1 MFDSVLLAAA
11 VIAGDV
17 LVVANEA
24 LQGRL
29 EDRIARLLLE
39 TTHLRQIRRHILAG
53 SLLVH
58 GISSCLAIAILHSV
72 LQLVGV
78 GLVRLAQYR

>member
-1 MFDSVLLAAA
+1 
-11 VIAGDV
+11 
-17 LVVANEA
+17 
-24 LQGRL
+24 
-29 EDRIARLLLE
+29 
-39 TTHLRQIRRHILAG
+39 
-53 SLLVH
+53 LLVH